1 MGKSIQAPTVM
12 PKQTVWLPEIPE
24 GFCPAIIY
32 RAQQAPALIANRTPI
47 QSKLCAWLKGN
58 NKMRPIIAKV
68 TQTKSYFV

>member
-32 RAQQAPALIANRTPI
+32 RAQQAPHSSQIGL
-47 QSKLCAWLKGN
+47 QSSPNYVLG
-58 NKMRPIIAKV
+58 
-68 TQTKSYFV
+68 

>member
-32 RAQQAPALIANRTPI
+32 SLTSTRTHR
-47 QSKLCAWLKGN
+47 K
-58 NKMRPIIAKV
+58 
-68 TQTKSYFV
+68 